1 MRSRPI
7 FGGRCALSVA
17 CAALAMPAAFAQ
29 SAVANLIEQ
38 GTAEDARL
46 ETARALETFL
56 QAEKLAPDD
65 ANILWRISREYA
77 LSMDDAPAKRDQQ
90 IRGEQALAYAQRAVA
105 ADPRNAKAQLSA
117 AICYGRL
124 APLVDARTRVAY
136 SRLIKQYADTAVALD
151 PADSYGYHV
160 LGVWNYELA
169 KLNPLLRALAR
180 AVYGTVPAASF
191 EAAEQYLLKA
201 VELAPA
207 RISHRVELGRIYA
220 ALGDK
225 VRARAQLKLALG
237 FPDREKDDP
246 NSKRRAREALQD
258 LN

>member
-1 MRSRPI
+1 MPSRPI
-7 FGGRCALSVA
+7 FGGRYALSMA
-17 CAALAMPAAFAQ
+17 CAALAIPAAFAQ

-38 GTAEDARL
+38 GMAEDARL
-46 ETARALETFL
+46 ETTRSLQTFL

-65 ANILWRISREYA
+65 ANVLWRVSREYA
-77 LSMDDAPAKRDQQ
+77 LSMDDAPLKRDQQ
-90 IRGEQALAYAQRAVA
+90 TRGEQALTYAQRAVA
-105 ADPRNAKAQLSA
+105 ADPKNARAQLSA

-124 APLVDARTRVAY
+124 APLVDAHTRVAY
-136 SRLIKQYADTAVALD
+136 SRLIKQHADTAVALD

-169 KLNPLLRALAR
+169 KLNPLLRALVR
-180 AVYGTVPAASF
+180 AVYGTVPSASY

-207 RISHRVELGRIYA
+207 RIAHRVELGRTYA

-225 VRARAQLKLALG
+225 ARARAQFALALG

-246 NSKRRAREALQD
+246 ESKRRARQALQD